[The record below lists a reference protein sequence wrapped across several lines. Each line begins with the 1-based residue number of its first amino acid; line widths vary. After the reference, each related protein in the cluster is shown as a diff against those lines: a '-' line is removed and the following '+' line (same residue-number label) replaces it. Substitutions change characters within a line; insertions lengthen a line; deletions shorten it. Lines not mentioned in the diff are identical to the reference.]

1 MVERR
6 IGMRHGAESRHHGQC
21 VGLALLLIGIWAAV
35 GWAQP
40 ARGQAAWSHGTPLPV
55 LLKAAG
61 VTDDQKAQIKAI
73 VAAHRPTLRSLHDQ
87 LRAANQRLSDALFTA
102 GDPTPTIEQ
111 ISKIRGELLVE
122 TVKMRQAMLG
132 VLTAEQ
138 LGKVTQLQDQLR
150 ALRAE
155 RHNLLMGGTPSAQ

>member
-1 MVERR
+1 
-6 IGMRHGAESRHHGQC
+6 MRHGAELRHQWRH
-21 VGLALLLIGIWAAV
+21 VGLALVLIGLWATV

-40 ARGQAAWSHGTPLPV
+40 ARGPAAWSHGTPLPV

-61 VTDDQKAQIKAI
+61 MTDDQKGQIRAI
-73 VAAHRPTLRSLHDQ
+73 VAAHRPTLRSLHSQ
-87 LRAANQRLSDALFTA
+87 LRAANQQLSDVLFAA
-102 GDPTPTIEQ
+102 GDPTSTAEQ
-111 ISKIRGELLVE
+111 ITKIRGELLME

-138 LGKVTQLQDQLR
+138 LGKVTHLQDQLR
-150 ALRAE
+150 ALQAE